1 MHSKKKVEICC
12 NVRNHQ
18 PHNISHHLTTS
29 PSHHFNTTST
39 SHHITIT
46 ACTSSTAA
54 LAASTTHSASQASS
68 ATFSTICA
76 AAYRPKSS
84 PSARLPK
91 QSLRRTGGAAVKCG
105 CWACW
110 LP

>member
-1 MHSKKKVEICC
+1 MFVTT
-12 NVRNHQ
+12 NLTTY
-18 PHNISHHLTTS
+18 LTTS
-29 PSHHFNTTST
+29 PPHHLNTTST
-39 SHHITIT
+39 SHHINIT

-54 LAASTTHSASQASS
+54 LAASTTPSASQASS
-68 ATFSTICA
+68 ATFLTTFA

-91 QSLRRTGGAAVKCG
+91 QSLRRAGGAAVKCG

-110 LP
+110 RP